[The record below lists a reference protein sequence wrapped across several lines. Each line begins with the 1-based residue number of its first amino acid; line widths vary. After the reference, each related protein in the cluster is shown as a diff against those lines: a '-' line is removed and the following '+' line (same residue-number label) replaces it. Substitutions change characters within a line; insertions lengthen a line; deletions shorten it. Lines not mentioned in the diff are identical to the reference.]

1 MSLAAFLSSL
11 ALSNYQAVFSN
22 KGYTELEQFLDLSDA
37 DLDTALTSL
46 AMLKGHAF
54 KFKKALEALKKGE
67 TPPIKRPCVEGEMGN
82 APVPRPAIVPKPGLP
97 MQAKPGPA
105 KPVNSLV
112 LEVEKLISKLKEI
125 ESVKEDISRV
135 RGLILAVDLER
146 YRRGLEQV
154 EGIQKSMKEMEV
166 EDDREGGDVQD

>member
-1 MSLAAFLSSL
+1 MSLTAFLGSL

-22 KGYTELEQFLDLSDA
+22 KGFTDLDQFLCLSDA
-37 DLDTALTSL
+37 DLDAALTSL

-67 TPPIKRPCVEGEMGN
+67 TPPVKRPCVEGDLGN
-82 APVPRPAIVPKPGLP
+82 AQLPSKPMMPKPGFAL
-97 MQAKPGPA
+97 QSVKPA

-112 LEVEKLISKLKEI
+112 LEVEKLMSKLREI

-135 RGLILAVDLER
+135 RGLILAVDLDR

-154 EGIQKSMKEMEV
+154 EDIQKSMKDMEV
-166 EDDREGGDVQD
+166 EDAVGGDVQD